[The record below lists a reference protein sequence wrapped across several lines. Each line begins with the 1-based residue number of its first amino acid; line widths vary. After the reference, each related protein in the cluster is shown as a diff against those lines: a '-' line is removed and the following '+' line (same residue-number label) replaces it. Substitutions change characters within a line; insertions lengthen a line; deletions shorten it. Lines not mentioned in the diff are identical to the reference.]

1 MTDLQDMPVTPQHFA
16 QNVSRWHEEAS
27 RLRTRSR
34 QETSPSTKSLVHLE
48 RFDATIIVVAKQG
61 PPAAEELAEV
71 GERLC
76 LLRFDSTE
84 RGTRLCSTRSAPI
97 EQEPAH

>member
-16 QNVSRWHEEAS
+16 PNISRWHEEAS

-34 QETSPSTKSLVHLE
+34 QETSPSIKSLVHLVS
-48 RFDATIIVVAKQG
+48 FDATIVVVAKDS
-61 PPAAEELAEV
+61 PPAAGELAEV
-71 GERLC
+71 GVRLC
-76 LLRFDSTE
+76 RLRFDSIET
-84 RGTRLCSTRSAPI
+84 GTRLCSTRSAPI

>member
-16 QNVSRWHEEAS
+16 PNISRWHEEAS

-48 RFDATIIVVAKQG
+48 RFDATVVVVAKQS

-71 GERLC
+71 GE
-76 LLRFDSTE
+76 
-84 RGTRLCSTRSAPI
+84 RLCSTRSAPI